1 MASCLL
7 LEHDIELPL
16 EVGNLAGFRQWA
28 LSDEFPES
36 GRIDFINGNIEIDM
50 SPENAFTHGSPKV
63 KLIQVLSAIV
73 EKDDAGYLFSDRMRC
88 SSVPAD
94 LSVEPDIIFISHDA
108 LDSGRVKLIE
118 QAGGNEDDFIELE
131 GPPDLVVEIVSKSS
145 VGKDTKR
152 LPPAYFKAGVREF
165 WLIDARRD
173 QLRFV
178 IHERGPRRFVPQ
190 TSDARGFQRS
200 VLLKRKFRF
209 DRERDRRGRWRYDL
223 QVKG

>member
-1 MASCLL
+1 MASCMI
-7 LEHDIELPL
+7 IEDRL
-16 EVGNLAGFRQWA
+16 EVPLAARTLEEFRRWA

-63 KLIQVLSAIV
+63 KLIQVLAAVV
-73 EKDDAGYLFSDRMRC
+73 EEDDIGYLFSDRMRC

-94 LSVEPDIIFISHDA
+94 LSAEPDVIFISHDA
-108 LDSGRVKLIE
+108 LDSGHVKLIE
-118 QAGGNEDDFIELE
+118 QKGGNEDDFIEIE

-165 WLIDARRD
+165 WLIDARREE
-173 QLRFV
+173 LFFV
-178 IHERGPRRFVPQ
+178 IHGRGPRRFVAQPC
-190 TSDARGFQRS
+190 DARSFQRS
-200 VLLKRKFRF
+200 EVLKRKFHLERK
-209 DRERDRRGRWRYDL
+209 RDRRGHWRYDL
-223 QVKG
+223 RVKG

>member
-16 EVGNLAGFRQWA
+16 DVRDLRGFRRWG
-28 LSDEFPES
+28 LSEEFPES
-36 GRIDFINGNIEIDM
+36 GRIDFIQGNIEIDM
-50 SPENAFTHGSPKV
+50 SPENAFSHGNPKI
-63 KLIQVLSAIV
+63 KLIQALSLIV
-73 EKDDAGYLFSDRMRC
+73 EKNDLGYLFSDRLRC
-88 SSVPAD
+88 SSVSAD
-94 LSVEPDIIFISHDA
+94 LSVEPDIIFVSHDA

-131 GPPDLVVEIVSKSS
+131 GPPDLVIEIVSKSS
-145 VGKDTKR
+145 LAKDTKR

-165 WLIDARRD
+165 GLIDARRD
-173 QLRFV
+173 VLRFV
-178 IHERGPRRFVPQ
+178 IHGRGPRRFVPQ
-190 TSDARGFQRS
+190 SCDARGFQRS
-200 VLLKRKFRF
+200 MLLKRKFRL